1 MADTNLAVVV
11 NPEDRDEGST
21 LLLARATSEGSL
33 ELLSEAW
40 LRLLGYR
47 RGGLEGK
54 ALGSLMAAERRS
66 DSGEERLVAALFD
79 RGSIASVD
87 LTLRCPGGRRQS
99 LTLHRRL
106 DAATG
111 AIYIVGEASPG
122 PVGRS
127 PCSKGVP

>member
-21 LLLARATSEGSL
+21 VLLARATREGSL

-40 LRLLGYR
+40 LRLLGYG
-47 RGGLEGK
+47 RGRLEGK
-54 ALGSLMAAERRS
+54 ALGSLMAAERRL
-66 DSGEERLVAALFD
+66 DSGEARVVAALFD
-79 RGSIASVD
+79 RGSMASVD
-87 LTLRCPGGRRQS
+87 LTLRCPGGRRQA

-111 AIYIVGEASPG
+111 AIYIVGEATPG
-122 PVGRS
+122 RVGRS
-127 PCSKGVP
+127 ACSKGVP